1 MTYRKREASTRTLF
15 AGSILFGLLLG
26 GVAYGR
32 PNAEKSEKP
41 TPVPPAALPDAVM
54 AGDLAAVRKL
64 VEQGA
69 DVNGL
74 DTRPEVAG
82 ANGRRPLNWA
92 AIRNDTKMIEL
103 LLELGADINGQ
114 NVSGFTPL
122 HHAVEHETIEALKL
136 LLARGADTTIENKR
150 GLTPGEFA
158 IEARRHRA
166 AEALGVSEAE

>member
-1 MTYRKREASTRTLF
+1 MTYRQLGTSTRTLF

-26 GVAYGR
+26 GVVHAR

-41 TPVPPAALPDAVM
+41 TPVPASALPDAVM

-64 VEQGA
+64 AGEGA

-74 DTRPEVAG
+74 DTRPNVAG

-92 AIRNDTKMIEL
+92 AIENDTKMIEL

-114 NVSGFTPL
+114 NASGFTPL
-122 HHAVEHETIEALKL
+122 HHAVEYEAIEALKL
-136 LLARGADTTIENKR
+136 LVARGADTKIENKR
-150 GLTPGEFA
+150 GFTPGEFA
-158 IEARRHRA
+158 IEARKHRA
-166 AEALGVSEAE
+166 AEALGVSAAE